1 MSRTSL
7 KLSKHFYRL
16 LIAGI
21 IVLVGLYF
29 GTSFQTIPPA
39 PKVGVK
45 NVSANI
51 SLAIRDGIKVRVG
64 EEAVDLSGEEVKS
77 WTENY
82 IRDYSGKKDMRIRV
96 AKVREY
102 VNGFASRLNIEPV
115 DARFEMTDGK
125 VSIFQPS
132 VVGSRLNLEKS
143 VVELVSQIREG
154 QNNAILVIDAVEPE
168 LTLEKV
174 NRLGINTLLG
184 SGESNFTG
192 SSSARVHNIKVGM
205 ARFNGLLIKPGE
217 QFSFNDLLGEVD
229 NKTGYLSELVIKGG
243 RLVSEYG
250 GGICQVSTTLFRSAI
265 YAGLPIIE
273 RRPHSFPVRYYNPQ
287 GFDSTIYPG
296 VTDLK
301 FVNDTPN
308 YILIQNKIND
318 TKLTFEIYGS
328 SDGRIVTVGDPYQ
341 YDQKRSGAMK
351 AYFTRKVETNGE
363 TKEQRFDSV
372 YKAPPASRLERNP
385 LE

>member
-1 MSRTSL
+1 MNTTWPNFSPS
-7 KLSKHFYRL
+7 FYRL

-21 IVLVGLYF
+21 IVFVGLYF
-29 GTSFQTIPPA
+29 GINFQTIPSA
-39 PKVGVK
+39 PKVGVR

-51 SLAIRDGIKVRVG
+51 SLAIRDGMKVRIEEEVIDLNG
-64 EEAVDLSGEEVKS
+64 EEIKN

-82 IRDYSGKKDMRIRV
+82 IRSYSGEKDTRINIY
-96 AKVREY
+96 KVREY
-102 VNGFASRLNIEPV
+102 INAFASRINIEPV
-115 DARFEMTDGK
+115 NARFEMTEGK
-125 VSIFQPS
+125 VSVFQAS
-132 VVGSRLNLEKS
+132 VTGRRLNIEES
-143 VVELVSQIREG
+143 AVELIGQIRSG
-154 QNNAILVIDAVEPE
+154 RDNAVLVIDSVEPE

-184 SGESNFTG
+184 QGESNFTG
-192 SSSARVHNIKVGM
+192 SSPARIHNIRVGM

-217 QFSFNDLLGEVD
+217 QFSFNSLLGEVD
-229 NKTGYLSELVIKGG
+229 DKTGYQPELVIRGG
-243 RLVSEYG
+243 KLVREYG
-250 GGICQVSTTLFRSAI
+250 GGICQVSTTLFRSVI
-265 YAGLPIIE
+265 YTGLPIIE

-308 YILIQNKIND
+308 HILIQNKING

-328 SDGRIVTVGDPYQ
+328 ADGRKVSIDGPHQ
-341 YDQKRSGAMK
+341 YDQKRNGSMR
-351 AYFTRKVETNGE
+351 AYFTRKIETDGE
-363 TKEQRFDSV
+363 IKEQRFDSV
-372 YKAPPASRLERNP
+372 YKAPPASPLERNP